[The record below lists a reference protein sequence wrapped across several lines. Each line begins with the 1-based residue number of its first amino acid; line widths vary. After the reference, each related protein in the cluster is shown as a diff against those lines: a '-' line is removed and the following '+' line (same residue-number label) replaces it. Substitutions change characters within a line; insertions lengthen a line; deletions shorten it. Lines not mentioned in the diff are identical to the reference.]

1 MDWVKT
7 ALSPFGIY
15 VYGKMP
21 LKLWNAPTTLNKCI
35 INIFSKLL
43 ERKMNLIEM
52 IYISK
57 RRIQIGQ
64 AGYSCLW
71 NYLIPLVW
79 VGISLFKTKVIIPI
93 ELKVE

>member
-1 MDWVKT
+1 MDWVKAT
-7 ALSPFGIY
+7 LSSFGIY
-15 VYGKMP
+15 VYGKV
-21 LKLWNAPTTLNKCI
+21 LLGLWNASVTFNKCM

>member
-1 MDWVKT
+1 MGENCS
-7 ALSPFGIY
+7 LSPFGIY

-21 LKLWNAPTTLNKCI
+21 LKLRNAPTTLNKCI

-43 ERKMNLIEM
+43 ERKMDDFIEM